1 MLLKRISFIIVFVSC
16 AAIMAAQD
24 IVSHLESCRNV
35 VIEQDA
41 RITELIAPAPI
52 PTAGAAAASAA
63 SSQNDNSPNIV
74 LTASGF
80 RIRVFSGNRQSV
92 SKNMAYKIQE
102 QLLKEDPELSTYVI
116 FKTPFWRL
124 LVGDYRTAE
133 EANSKLRNLRKQFPS
148 LAGEMFIVKDEIIL

>member
-1 MLLKRISFIIVFVSC
+1 
-16 AAIMAAQD
+16 MAAQD
-24 IVSHLESCRNV
+24 IVSHLQSSHNV
-35 VIEQDA
+35 ELQQDA
-41 RITELIAPAPI
+41 RITELIAPADV
-52 PTAGAAAASAA
+52 PTTGSVSAAAG
-63 SSQNDNSPNIV
+63 NSDHNIV

-92 SKNMAYKIQE
+92 SKTRAYNIQK
-102 QLLKEDPELSTYVI
+102 QLLAEDPELPTYVI

-133 EANSKLRNLRKQFPS
+133 EANSKLRSLRKQFPS

>member
-1 MLLKRISFIIVFVSC
+1 MLLRRISFIIALMSC
-16 AAIMAAQD
+16 AAIMTAQD
-24 IVSHLESCRNV
+24 IVSHLESSNNV

-52 PTAGAAAASAA
+52 PAQGTAAVSASA
-63 SSQNDNSPNIV
+63 SIENEPNIV

-92 SKNMAYKIQE
+92 SKARAYKIQE